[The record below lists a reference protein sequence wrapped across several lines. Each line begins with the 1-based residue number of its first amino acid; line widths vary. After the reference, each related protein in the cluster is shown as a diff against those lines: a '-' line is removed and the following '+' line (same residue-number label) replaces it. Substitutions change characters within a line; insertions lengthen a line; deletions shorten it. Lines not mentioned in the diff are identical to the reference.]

1 MTKRDRHVTYSPW
14 VLGSG
19 AGDGRGRDL
28 YDDVVRLLR
37 PRQAAARDARRCV
50 PRNRCR
56 RRAGASTGDG
66 EPRRRPLDGAADLH
80 QWQPCR
86 RLRGPPGARRRRQA
100 DAAAGWCAV
109 SRPFTAACIQ
119 LTAGPDL
126 APNIAV
132 AAERIRAAQ
141 ALGAELVLTPEN
153 TTMIEP
159 RRPLLLE
166 KALPEARHPAIPAF
180 AELAAEL
187 GIWLLIGSL
196 AIKVEAARCANRSY
210 LFDPKGRVAARYDK
224 IHMFDVDL
232 ASGERYRES
241 ASFRPGSAA
250 MISDLP
256 WGRLGL
262 TICYD
267 LRFPALYRAL
277 AHAGAAF
284 ISVPSAF
291 ARPTGEAH
299 WQVLAPGPPLPS
311 RCLHPSPARRR
322 PAVPR
327 PQTQGPSLR

>member
-1 MTKRDRHVTYSPW
+1 
-14 VLGSG
+14 
-19 AGDGRGRDL
+19 
-28 YDDVVRLLR
+28 
-37 PRQAAARDARRCV
+37 
-50 PRNRCR
+50 
-56 RRAGASTGDG
+56 
-66 EPRRRPLDGAADLH
+66 
-80 QWQPCR
+80 
-86 RLRGPPGARRRRQA
+86 
-100 DAAAGWCAV
+100 V

-126 APNIAV
+126 APNIAA
-132 AAERIRAAQ
+132 AAERIRAAH
-141 ALGAELVLTPEN
+141 AMGAELVLTPEN

-210 LFDPKGRVAARYDK
+210 LFDPTGRVAARYDK

-250 MISDLP
+250 IMADLP

-277 AHAGAAF
+277 ARAGADF

-291 ARPTGEAH
+291 TRPTGEAH
-299 WQVLAPGPPLPS
+299 WQVLLRARAIETGCYILAPAQCGEHAEGRKTWGHSLIVSPWGEIVAEAGEEPAILTARIDPAAVAAARRMVPALTHDRTLPS
-311 RCLHPSPARRR
+311 PVAAETLRR
-322 PAVPR
+322 A
-327 PQTQGPSLR
+327 GE

>member
-1 MTKRDRHVTYSPW
+1 VT
-14 VLGSG
+14 
-19 AGDGRGRDL
+19 
-28 YDDVVRLLR
+28 
-37 PRQAAARDARRCV
+37 
-50 PRNRCR
+50 
-56 RRAGASTGDG
+56 
-66 EPRRRPLDGAADLH
+66 
-80 QWQPCR
+80 
-86 RLRGPPGARRRRQA
+86 
-100 DAAAGWCAV
+100 
-109 SRPFTAACIQ
+109 RPFTAACIQ

-132 AAERIRAAQ
+132 ASERIRAAH

-166 KALPEARHPAIPAF
+166 KASPEARHPAVPAF
-180 AELAAEL
+180 AALAAEL

-210 LFDPKGRVAARYDK
+210 LFDPKGRIAARYDK

-250 MISDLP
+250 IFADLP

-267 LRFPALYRAL
+267 LRFPPLYRAL
-277 AHAGAAF
+277 AQAGADF

-291 ARPTGEAH
+291 TRPTGEAH
-299 WQVLAPGPPLPS
+299 WQVLLRARAIETGCYILAPAQCGEHAEGRKTWGHSLIVSPWGEIVAEAGEEPAILTARIDPAAVAAARRMIPALAHDRHLPLPAAPET
-311 RCLHPSPARRR
+311 LRR
-322 PAVPR
+322 A
-327 PQTQGPSLR
+327 GE

>member
-1 MTKRDRHVTYSPW
+1 
-14 VLGSG
+14 
-19 AGDGRGRDL
+19 
-28 YDDVVRLLR
+28 
-37 PRQAAARDARRCV
+37 
-50 PRNRCR
+50 
-56 RRAGASTGDG
+56 
-66 EPRRRPLDGAADLH
+66 
-80 QWQPCR
+80 
-86 RLRGPPGARRRRQA
+86 
-100 DAAAGWCAV
+100 V

-126 APNIAV
+126 APNIAA
-132 AAERIRAAQ
+132 AAERIRAAH
-141 ALGAELVLTPEN
+141 AMGAELVLTPEN

-210 LFDPKGRVAARYDK
+210 LFDPTGRVAARYDK

-250 MISDLP
+250 IMADLP

-277 AHAGAAF
+277 ARAGADF

-291 ARPTGEAH
+291 TRPTGEAH
-299 WQVLAPGPPLPS
+299 WQVLLRARAIETGCYILAPAQCGEHAEGRKTWGHSLIV
-311 RCLHPSPARRR
+311 SPWGEIVAEAGEEPAILTARIDPAAVAAARRMV
-322 PAVPR
+322 PALTHDRLLPPPVAAE
-327 PQTQGPSLR
+327 TLRRAGE